1 MKILEPKAGN
11 PCFGCGDD
19 NPFGLK
25 LSFQGDPQAGTA
37 WTEFEAPTFLSGS
50 AGIMHGGF
58 ISLLLDE
65 VSSKVLSMLDK
76 RGLTRTLDVSFE
88 KTVPLGKP
96 IRLEARL
103 LEQDGRKHFIEAKIL
118 NSDGEAL
125 ATSKALFL
133 VFGTTASGHNQS
145 PK

>member
-1 MKILEPKAGN
+1 MKVLQPKSGN
-11 PCFGCGDD
+11 PCFGCGND

-25 LSFQGDPQAGTA
+25 LTFQGDPQAGTA
-37 WTEFEAPTFLSGS
+37 WTEFEPPTFLSGS

-76 RGLTRTLDVSFE
+76 RGLTRTLEVSFE
-88 KTVPLGKP
+88 KIVPLGKQ

-103 LEQDGRKHFIEAKIL
+103 LEQDGRKHIIEAKLL
-118 NSDGEAL
+118 NSEGEIL
-125 ATSKALFL
+125 ATSRALFL
-133 VFGTTASGHNQS
+133 VLGS
-145 PK
+145 